1 MRAARECAQR
11 WARARREVRLAVP
24 PRGMDAADLGERR
37 MKADVRELVETAKL
51 VPFQIA
57 ASTDVTPAWP
67 APLDL
72 PALSRAERRRIR
84 HIVRDWLPEGEVTL
98 LAGHGGAGK
107 SLIALLLAVC
117 IALGMPWYGI
127 PTERRRVV
135 YVSAEDGRDVLHW
148 RLDRICAYLGVDM
161 ADLDG
166 WLSIIDAS
174 AIDAELI
181 IDTRDGPMLTRMYG
195 ALHESIGDAQ
205 VLIIDGASDTYG
217 ANEIVRRSV
226 RQFIRALRRLIP
238 PDGAVLVLA
247 HVDKAIARG
256 RESGDHY
263 SGSTAW
269 NNSVRARW
277 ALRAEGDGLML
288 TVEKANHAQA
298 GAEIRLR
305 WDPQAHLPRCR

>member
-1 MRAARECAQR
+1 
-11 WARARREVRLAVP
+11 
-24 PRGMDAADLGERR
+24 
-37 MKADVRELVETAKL
+37 
-51 VPFQIA
+51 
-57 ASTDVTPAWP
+57 
-67 APLDL
+67 
-72 PALSRAERRRIR
+72 
-84 HIVRDWLPEGEVTL
+84 
-98 LAGHGGAGK
+98 
-107 SLIALLLAVC
+107 
-117 IALGMPWYGI
+117 
-127 PTERRRVV
+127 
-135 YVSAEDGRDVLHW
+135 
-148 RLDRICAYLGVDM
+148 
-161 ADLDG
+161 
-166 WLSIIDAS
+166 
-174 AIDAELI
+174 
-181 IDTRDGPMLTRMYG
+181 MLTRMYG
-195 ALHESIGDAQ
+195 ALPESIGDAQ

-305 WDPQAHLPRCR
+305 WDPQAHFHVADDAPVDGRDSRRDPRPRGARGILAAMRECATADITVPSATSGRRTTYHVLASQPSFPAALRGESRALHGRFWRHIEALANAACCANAAFARRPANGWES